1 MNTTKTEL
9 LEELESI
16 VNLAMMQNRNARTSE
31 LARDYEN
38 GLIKN
43 LGHFLDRY
51 RDSVVKEGYLKA
63 FDQIEQNLQEEKH
76 ESREKGIEFA
86 IKAINLQL
94 ASSKYGCRFEFVSV
108 GTGDAKDI
116 TFFNDIDERGK
127 PLDFTRAFS
136 REIAR
141 KVREHGEQ
149 TNNNT
154 TKE

>member
-1 MNTTKTEL
+1 MNMNTTKTEL
-9 LEELESI
+9 LEEFD
-16 VNLAMMQNRNARTSE
+16 NDGAMEDLLDSYPEIHEYTRQLFIQS
-31 LARDYEN
+31 
-38 GLIKN
+38 
-43 LGHFLDRY
+43 LDRY

-141 KVREHGEQ
+141 KVQEHGEQ